1 MNGAEPDPISAAP
14 ALAYTVEQA
23 AERVNIPQTKLWRAI
38 RDNQLR
44 SFKVGRSRRVSEQAL
59 RDFILW
65 LETLESKL
73 QAARDVQCQRGVR
86 AAGE

>member
-1 MNGAEPDPISAAP
+1 MNGAEPDLLATAP

-23 AERVNIPQTKLWRAI
+23 ADRVNIPQTKLWRAI
-38 RDNQLR
+38 RDNRLR

-65 LETLESKL
+65 LENLESKL
-73 QAARDVQCQRGVR
+73 QSARDVQCQ
-86 AAGE
+86 